1 MMMIQLV
8 SLHNE
13 FMVRIET
20 PQSMD
25 QVEHDQL
32 HSDGY
37 TRGDYQSMDSQP
49 QLSAVNLRVE
59 VSLVGLM
66 ENGPDGKQI
75 TLCLHVDDILT
86 ISATQKNLDL
96 FHEYLTSVYLT
107 RGTREWSIA

>member
-1 MMMIQLV
+1 V
-8 SLHNE
+8 TLHNE

-37 TRGDYQSMDSQP
+37 TRGDYSQSVDS

-59 VSLVGLM
+59 LSLVGLM
-66 ENGPDGKQI
+66 EDVAEFIQFAARLFEI
-75 TLCLHVDDILT
+75 TTPIPTAGGGDSSSDSDT
-86 ISATQKNLDL
+86 IDL
-96 FHEYLTSVYLT
+96 SMKH
-107 RGTREWSIA
+107 

>member
-8 SLHNE
+8 TLHNE

-20 PQSMD
+20 PQSTD

-66 ENGPDGKQI
+66 EDVAEFIQFAARLFEI
-75 TLCLHVDDILT
+75 TTPIPAAAAGGGDSNSSD
-86 ISATQKNLDL
+86 LDL
-96 FHEYLTSVYLT
+96 SMKH
-107 RGTREWSIA
+107 

>member
-1 MMMIQLV
+1 MVLLMVLQLV
-8 SLHNE
+8 TLHNE

-20 PQSMD
+20 PQSTD

-37 TRGDYQSMDSQP
+37 TRGDYQQSMDLQ

-66 ENGPDGKQI
+66 EDVAEFIQFAARLFEI
-75 TLCLHVDDILT
+75 TTPIPTAAAAHGGDD
-86 ISATQKNLDL
+86 SSSSSSDLDPSPSKK
-96 FHEYLTSVYLT
+96 H
-107 RGTREWSIA
+107 